1 MRAVR
6 CSAVAAVLLLVALLT
21 GCVSDWGHYD
31 FEFEASD
38 AVGRWS
44 AETGDEVVALEF
56 RGDGTFTAEG
66 WPTGLSC
73 AGVLPEPDDD
83 PDDLWDETVDF
94 SGTWEGDAPGEEY
107 AIRLLSPGPECRS
120 NFSVVAWTDPGG
132 PTRLRVELSPL
143 TPLEELTDD
152 MVLYLEKEQS
162 DSPL

>member
-1 MRAVR
+1 MMRSAR
-6 CSAVAAVLLLVALLT
+6 HGAVAAVLLFVTLLT

-31 FEFEASD
+31 FEFGASD

-44 AETGDEVVALEF
+44 SEGRDEVVALDI
-56 RGDGTFTAEG
+56 RDDGTFTAEG

-73 AGVLPEPDDD
+73 GELPEPEDD

-107 AIRLLSPGPECRS
+107 AIRLLSPGPECKS

-143 TPLEELTDD
+143 TPSEELTDD

-162 DSPL
+162 DI

>member
-6 CSAVAAVLLLVALLT
+6 CSTVAAILFLVTLLT
-21 GCVSDWGHYD
+21 GCVTDWGQYD

-44 AETGDEVVALEF
+44 AETRDEVVALEL

-73 AGVLPEPDDD
+73 GGVLPEPEDD
-83 PDDLWDETVDF
+83 PDDLWDETVDYT
-94 SGTWEGDAPGEEY
+94 GTWKLADRGLNY
-107 AIRLLSPGPECRS
+107 RIWLMSPGPECRS

-152 MVLYLEKEQS
+152 MVLYLEKVQS
-162 DSPL
+162 DV